1 MVSVA
6 ILPAVEPSI
15 LRHQVSQGWER
26 WLGGYS
32 PATQS
37 AYRRDS
43 QQWLDFCD
51 ARSVDPL
58 RATRG
63 DTTAWID
70 DLRRAGLSEATVA
83 RKIATLASLYSWAR
97 DEALTESDPIPRRRP
112 KVSRDDRHILG
123 LDRDQARALLHSAE
137 AWGPRERA
145 FTVLLLT
152 CGLRVSEALGADLT
166 DLDEVR
172 GHRVLTVLGKGSKP
186 RTIALPPATWH
197 ALTEYIDDR
206 VAGPIFVTSTGARWD
221 RVAAA
226 RSLDRIAQ
234 KAGLPHLH
242 PHVLRHTAAT
252 LALDA
257 GAPLDRVQA
266 LLGHAD
272 PRTTMRYAAARE
284 RLDTSAAYDVARLLG
299 SDVTDNHDDRLS
311 R

>member
-1 MVSVA
+1 MNATTV
-6 ILPAVEPSI
+6 PAANNESAVL
-15 LRHQVSQGWER
+15 LRPGAEGWER

-32 PATQS
+32 AATQI
-37 AYRRDS
+37 AYRRDTEDWFS
-43 QQWLDFCD
+43 FCLG
-51 ARSVDPL
+51 RGIDPL

-70 DLRRAGLSEATVA
+70 HLRQSGLADSTVV
-83 RKIATLASLYSWAR
+83 RKIATLASLYGWAR
-97 DEALTESDPIPRRRP
+97 DEGLTDANPIPRRRP
-112 KVSRDDRHILG
+112 KVQRDDRHVLG
-123 LDRDQARALLHSAE
+123 LDRDDVRSLLQAAD

-145 FTVLLLT
+145 FVVLLVT
-152 CGLRVSEALGADLT
+152 TGLRVSEALGANIG

-172 GHRVLTVLGKGSKP
+172 GHHTLTILGKGGKP
-186 RTIALPPATWH
+186 RTVALPPATWH
-197 ALTEYIDDR
+197 ALVDCTGDR
-206 VAGPIFVTSTGARWD
+206 TFGPIFITSSGKAWD

-226 RSLDRIAQ
+226 RSLDRMAQ
-234 KAGLPHLH
+234 RAGLGHVH
-242 PHVLRHTAAT
+242 PHQLRHTAAT

-299 SDVTDNHDDRLS
+299 SDLDSAAVQS
-311 R
+311 QA